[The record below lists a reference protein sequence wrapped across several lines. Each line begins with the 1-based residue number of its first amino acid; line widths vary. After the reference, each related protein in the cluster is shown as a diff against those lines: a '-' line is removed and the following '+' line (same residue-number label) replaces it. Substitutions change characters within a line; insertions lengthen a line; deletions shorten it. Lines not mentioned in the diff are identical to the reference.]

1 MKRTQLILSGL
12 LVAFATVLATPGW
25 AQEAE
30 PLQKIEREDRDY
42 DRDEDRGRD
51 RGRIDRYLDVE
62 VWTNHEDG
70 EFYEGDNITISFR
83 ANRDCFVAIYSVDT
97 RGRVNLLFPENRRS
111 DNFVIGGQTNRLPD
125 GSSDYDYVVSGPDGV
140 EHIQVIASRDR
151 FPIPDWYPNSGIV
164 SDWDDRADFMDYINN
179 RYFVRY
185 DGQRFAFD
193 RTSIY
198 VSEWEPQYFRPVWY
212 DPYPAWSVCGNVYI
226 DYPFGS
232 SVYINGRY
240 WGCAPLYVPRLIVG
254 WHTITVYDPWGHCWE
269 DDLHITHRSTIVLD
283 RTIIRTRP
291 SFVSKYKEV
300 RLSGYRDPIR
310 NGYPDFAAKKE
321 TILRK
326 SGVVTPLTSEKGKIR
341 SEKSTAQYDS
351 PMPKLTKKYMYGE
364 AKLVKTDRG
373 LDDVSPIRESESALE
388 RKRDRGRNVGGLRQD
403 ATSSRERKSSGLG
416 ERVLEENKSEPATGR
431 EDEQYYQ
438 RKTEER
444 SSGRH
449 GSFIQRERE
458 PVKSEKQ
465 AEQRE
470 AEKKES
476 APSKVQ
482 EQPKSGKGKSSAAPQ
497 KTETKKEKS
506 TKSSDDRP
514 KGSGKGGR

>member
-25 AQEAE
+25 AQETE
-30 PLQKIEREDRDY
+30 SLQKIEREDRNEDRDY
-42 DRDEDRGRD
+42 DRSGD

-70 EFYEGDNITISFR
+70 EFYEGDNITVSFR

-97 RGRVNLLFPENRRS
+97 RGRVNLLFPESRHS
-111 DNFVIGGQTNRLPD
+111 DNYVIGGQINRLPD
-125 GSSDYDYVVSGPDGV
+125 GSSEYDYVVSGPDGV

-151 FPIPDWYPNSGIV
+151 FPIPDWYPNSGII
-164 SDWDDRADFMDYINN
+164 SDWDDNLDFMDYINN

-185 DGQRFAFD
+185 DGQRFAYD

-198 VSEWEPQYFRPVWY
+198 VSEWEQHYFRPVWY

-226 DYPFGS
+226 DYPFGA

-269 DDLHITHRSTIVLD
+269 DDLHVTHRTTIVLD

-300 RLSGYRDPIR
+300 RFSGYREPIK

-321 TILRK
+321 MILRK
-326 SGVVTPLTSEKGKIR
+326 SGIVTPLTSEKGKLR
-341 SEKSTAQYDS
+341 SEKPTAQYDS
-351 PMPKLTKKYMYGE
+351 PMPNLPKKYLYDE
-364 AKLVKTDRG
+364 SKLVKTERG
-373 LDDVSPIRESESALE
+373 LDNVAPIRERNKVTDRRSGRTRDTFV
-388 RKRDRGRNVGGLRQD
+388 RKGDKQSN
-403 ATSSRERKSSGLG
+403 APG
-416 ERVLEENKSEPATGR
+416 ERIMAEPKSEPRSGS
-431 EDEQYYQ
+431 DDGQYYQ
-438 RKTEER
+438 RKTEDAAT
-444 SSGRH
+444 GNH
-449 GSFIQRERE
+449 GGFIQRER
-458 PVKSEKQ
+458 KSVNAEKQ
-465 AEQRE
+465 VEQTE
-470 AEKKES
+470 GEKKES

-482 EQPKSGKGKSSAAPQ
+482 EQPKGEKGKQSGATQ

-506 TKSSDDRP
+506 TKSDGDKQKSPR
-514 KGSGKGGR
+514 SGKGGR